1 MTKDGKR
8 VINKKTLVGLV
19 TSDKMDKTI
28 IVAVSGRVLHPLYA
42 KYVVRSKK
50 YKVHDENSQAGV
62 GDRVQIQECRPI
74 SKDKYFRLVNILE
87 KAQ

>member
-1 MTKDGKR
+1 MESDTKM
-8 VINKKTLVGLV
+8 VNKKTLIGLV

-28 IVAVSGRVLHPLYA
+28 VVSVSGRQLHPLYA
-42 KYVVRSKK
+42 KYVVHSKK
-50 YKVHDENSQAGV
+50 YKVHDEKELAGI

-74 SKDKYFRLVNILE
+74 SKDKYFRLMNILE

>member
-1 MTKDGKR
+1 MKDGKK
-8 VINKKTLVGLV
+8 IPNKKTFIGLV
-19 TSDKMDKTI
+19 TSDKMDKT
-28 IVAVSGRVLHPLYA
+28 VVVSVSGRVLHPLYD

-50 YKVHDENSQAGV
+50 YKVHDEKNQAGV

-74 SKDKYFRLVNILE
+74 SKDKYFRLLNIVE